1 MKIRHLAA
9 CGLLLFLAQPLRAEE
24 PLGIAVFPFGVRG
37 GAAAGLA
44 EALTGL
50 FNLQIQEAAG
60 VRLIDEDLIRD
71 LARQAALEQQCGN
84 ESCQI
89 DLARQVRADVLIR
102 GELLKIGEKYFLT
115 AALVDL
121 KTKSTSYTDKVQG
134 PEGAL
139 PSLAEELARRV
150 AGHLPGRKQVSV
162 AKNSVAAPAAP
173 ETPVTA
179 KSLAATPAP
188 AQPPAS
194 PPPSPPAPSL
204 EPPAWVVQAAK
215 NMTEAERKKSA
226 VDAYNQGVRLS
237 NDSDQERRLYVK
249 ALAFDPKLSSAYL
262 NLGLLCYR
270 TKDWQGAAQSL
281 GKFLELEP
289 KDPDAAKIQGY
300 VDDAKEKLLVKPA
313 FKP

>member
-162 AKNSVAAPAAP
+162 AKISVEEPSQAPAAP
-173 ETPVTA
+173 A
-179 KSLAATPAP
+179 GKAAAP
-188 AQPPAS
+188 ASRPEAS
-194 PPPSPPAPSL
+194 SL
-204 EPPAWVVQAAK
+204 EPPAWVLQAAK
-215 NMTEAERKKSA
+215 NMPPSERKKSA
-226 VDAYNQGVRLS
+226 VDAYKQGVRLS